1 MENRGPGVRGL
12 TATLGPCLPLA
23 YSTFWT
29 GVGMRPD
36 AWLDG
41 VAIAAGFVLTIAGLL
56 LAQRPGL
63 GRLLATTS
71 LASFF
76 AAVAPTLLNRPGA
89 AFLTCVFGAMVV
101 RSIWG
106 AAPFRP
112 SRQRSPESLVLL
124 RNASY
129 PIVGVWFVAG
139 PMNLELGPLGQAS
152 AFVALGLGAWLAIR
166 ALQRQVVQAT
176 WRKITAWAA
185 VSLSILSAGLQ
196 AGDPSAS
203 ATLLAIPPWS
213 VLLLAESESD
223 GDGWL
228 AGIFNHPARLLV
240 ATFLGIVTVG
250 GLALYLPAAS
260 TTPGR
265 AHLIDAFFT
274 AVSAACVTGLTV
286 LDTEKDFS
294 AFGQVVI
301 MVLIQVGGLG
311 IMTFATGA
319 LALLNRRASLKQER
333 AMAGLLGAE
342 GALAMFT
349 ATKQIIA
356 ITFATEAA
364 GALILAAAFMTEG
377 DSIGM
382 ALWRGLFT
390 SVSAFCN
397 AGFAIQSDN
406 LISYQGNPLVL
417 HTVAFLIIVGGLGPI
432 PVIAIPALFRAKPIS
447 LHARLALITTALL
460 LVLPTVLIAAFEWSH
475 TLGHLSFADR
485 IHNAWFQS
493 VTPRTAGFN
502 SIDYTA
508 LQPATVVLTILL
520 MYVGGSPGSTAGGVK
535 TTTLAVL
542 VLSVVSVVLG
552 RNEPVL
558 GRRRI
563 GVTSVYRAMAIAT
576 MGALSAFVAVIALM
590 LTQQM
595 DPLDLIFEVFSALG
609 TVGLTVGATSLLDD
623 VGKIVIM
630 ACMFAG
636 RVGPLTLFLLLQDR
650 PAEEKWNYPTE
661 ETPVG

>member
-1 MENRGPGVRGL
+1 
-12 TATLGPCLPLA
+12 
-23 YSTFWT
+23 
-29 GVGMRPD
+29 
-36 AWLDG
+36 
-41 VAIAAGFVLTIAGLL
+41 
-56 LAQRPGL
+56 
-63 GRLLATTS
+63 
-71 LASFF
+71 
-76 AAVAPTLLNRPGA
+76 
-89 AFLTCVFGAMVV
+89 
-101 RSIWG
+101 
-106 AAPFRP
+106 
-112 SRQRSPESLVLL
+112 
-124 RNASY
+124 
-129 PIVGVWFVAG
+129 
-139 PMNLELGPLGQAS
+139 
-152 AFVALGLGAWLAIR
+152 
-166 ALQRQVVQAT
+166 
-176 WRKITAWAA
+176 
-185 VSLSILSAGLQ
+185 
-196 AGDPSAS
+196 
-203 ATLLAIPPWS
+203 
-213 VLLLAESESD
+213 
-223 GDGWL
+223 
-228 AGIFNHPARLLV
+228 
-240 ATFLGIVTVG
+240 
-250 GLALYLPAAS
+250 
-260 TTPGR
+260 
-265 AHLIDAFFT
+265 
-274 AVSAACVTGLTV
+274 VTGLTV
-286 LDTEKDFS
+286 LDTERDFTL
-294 AFGQVVI
+294 FGQGVI
-301 MVLIQVGGLG
+301 LLLIQVGGLG

-319 LALLNRRASLKQER
+319 LALLNRRASLKQES
-333 AMAGLLGAE
+333 AMAGLLGAQ
-342 GALAMFT
+342 GAMAMFT

-377 DSIGM
+377 DSIGQ

-475 TLGHLSFADR
+475 SLGHLSFADR

-502 SIDYTA
+502 SIDFTA

-542 VLSVVSVVLG
+542 VLSVISVVLG
-552 RNEPVL
+552 RNEPVV
-558 GRRRI
+558 GGRRI

-576 MGALSAFVAVIALM
+576 MGALSAFVAVTALM

-609 TVGLTVGATSLLDD
+609 TVGLTVGATPLLDD

>member
-1 MENRGPGVRGL
+1 
-12 TATLGPCLPLA
+12 
-23 YSTFWT
+23 
-29 GVGMRPD
+29 MRPD
-36 AWLDG
+36 PWLDG
-41 VAIAAGFVLTIAGLL
+41 VAIAAGFALTVAGLL
-56 LAQRPGL
+56 LAQRPAL
-63 GRLLATTS
+63 GRLLATTA
-71 LASFF
+71 LASFL
-76 AAVAPTLLNRPGA
+76 ATVAPTLLQRPGA
-89 AFLTCVFGAMVV
+89 AFLTCVLGAMVV
-101 RSIWG
+101 RAIWG

-139 PMNLELGPLGQAS
+139 PMNLEIGTLGQAS

-166 ALQRQVVQAT
+166 ALQRQVVQAS

-223 GDGWL
+223 GDGWV

-250 GLALYLPAAS
+250 ALALYLPAAS

-265 AHLIDAFFT
+265 AQLIDAFFT

-286 LDTEKDFS
+286 LDTERDFT
-294 AFGQVVI
+294 AFGQGVI
-301 MVLIQVGGLG
+301 LLLIQVGGLG

-319 LALLNRRASLKQER
+319 LALLNRRASLKQES
-333 AMAGLLGAE
+333 AMAGLLGAQ

-377 DSIGM
+377 DSIGQ

-406 LISYQGNPLVL
+406 LISYQTNPLVL

-447 LHARLALITTALL
+447 LHARLALITTVLL

-475 TLGHLSFADR
+475 ALGHLSFADR
-485 IHNAWFQS
+485 LHNAWFQS

-502 SIDYTA
+502 SVDYTA

-563 GVTSVYRAMAIAT
+563 GVTTVYRAMAIAT

-595 DPLDLIFEVFSALG
+595 DPLDVIFEVFSALG
-609 TVGLTVGATSLLDD
+609 TVGLSVGATPLLDD